1 MTARVEYMIKNA
13 SCGGCVDSDVLACY
27 EENIDL
33 VGATTD
39 AEAIEMADALQDKHD
54 AEAKKLLEN
63 GSERSNIDD
72 QFMYVPCYLNHIVKR
87 TYDEIGDWI
96 DEDVIV

>member
-1 MTARVEYMIKNA
+1 MTARVEYMIKDA

-39 AEAIEMADALQDKHD
+39 AEA
-54 AEAKKLLEN
+54 KKLLED

-87 TYDEIGDWI
+87 TYDENGDWI